1 MPTIDI
7 TRADLCALVKKD
19 LSVDEIEKHLQ
30 LVKGELKRRQSNL
43 PEELRVELQ
52 DTNRPDTWCVEGV
65 ARQIRQ
71 WLTKTQ
77 PWRKD
82 YAFLEKP
89 QGPSAGTIE
98 VDPSVMQGPPHVAS
112 VPATGSQVTAPP
124 R

>member
-7 TRADLCALVKKD
+7 TPSDLCALVGAN

-30 LVKGELKRRQSNL
+30 LVKGELKRRAPNF
-43 PEELRVELQ
+43 PAELRVELQ

-71 WLTKTQ
+71 WLQKQQ

-89 QGPSAGTIE
+89 QGASAGTIE
-98 VDPSVMQGPPHVAS
+98 VDPSVMKVRPYVA
-112 VPATGSQVTAPP
+112 AFTAKGWKVTDHGL
-124 R
+124 

>member
-7 TRADLCALVKKD
+7 SRADLCTLTNAN

-71 WLTKTQ
+71 SLARTQ
-77 PWRKD
+77 PWRRD

-89 QGPSAGTIE
+89 GAADHAIE
-98 VDPSVMQGPPHVAS
+98 VDPSVNKVRPYVA
-112 VPATGSQVTAPP
+112 AFTASG
-124 R
+124 

>member
-30 LVKGELKRRQSNL
+30 LVKGELKRRASNL

-71 WLTKTQ
+71 WLSKSQ

-82 YAFLEKP
+82 YGFLEKP
-89 QGPSAGTIE
+89 QGASAGHIE
-98 VDPSVMQGPPHVAS
+98 VDAS
-112 VPATGSQVTAPP
+112 VTKVRPFVAAFAARGW
-124 R
+124 

>member
-7 TRADLCALVKKD
+7 SRADLCALTNAN

-52 DTNRPDTWCVEGV
+52 DTNRPDTWCTEGV

-71 WLTKTQ
+71 RLAATPR
-77 PWRKD
+77 PWKQD
-82 YAFLEKP
+82 YKFLEEP
-89 QGPSAGTIE
+89 GAAEVAIE
-98 VDPSVMQGPPHVAS
+98 VDAS
-112 VPATGSQVTAPP
+112 VK
-124 R
+124 